1 MPMRYGIEVVPFGQ
15 FGNPKIVVKFARAA
29 EAAGWE
35 GIWVWD
41 HLLFP
46 YGVGDPWIILS
57 AVATSTQSLKIVT
70 GISPLPRYPLHVLAR
85 MITSLDIL
93 SGGRVI
99 FGTGL
104 GIDHE
109 FTQVGESGNPAI
121 RASMLDE
128 GLDILTTL
136 WSGTPVTH
144 HGTHYT
150 LSDVTCL
157 PSPVQTPLPIWIGGE
172 SKAALRRAARWN
184 GWIIGTINE
193 KCEIIRSPEKLEQ
206 EIRYTHSYRKN
217 NDAFDVAIDG
227 VSIPG
232 ESDNPLIHAYEQAG
246 ATWWFESI
254 FGLRGSEKEMLE
266 RIQAGPP
273 QG

>member
-1 MPMRYGIEVVPFGQ
+1 MRYGIEVVPFGQ

-93 SGGRVI
+93 SDGRVI

-109 FTQVGESGNPAI
+109 STQVGEPGNPAI

-128 GLDILTTL
+128 GLNILTTL
-136 WSGTPVTH
+136 WSGTPVTY

-150 LSDVTCL
+150 LSDVTCI
-157 PSPVQTPLPIWIGGE
+157 PSPVQSPLPIWIGGE

-206 EIRYTHSYRKN
+206 EIRYIQSYRKN

-232 ESDNPLIHAYEQAG
+232 ESDNSLIYAYEQAG